1 MKKKIALFMAAA
13 MFAPS
18 AFAAEITPYVGLGLV
33 IDKASTS
40 ARRVGFDPSK
50 INPSDP
56 MGSMTNAI
64 IVNGGGNMDFDM
76 AFAGEITA
84 GVKYGNVR
92 TEVEVAVRSAS
103 EDDYDIFNGN
113 INLPSSALDP
123 SLGTFLPNGIN
134 VPLELENSISV
145 RHNSYLVNMY
155 YDFELSNSNWTPY
168 IGAGVGFGVYHQKA
182 VVDIDIDE
190 EMLMAGVMADL
201 GDMAA
206 MPGVSDQVIE
216 KMAPVLA
223 GMRKAEGERTVADD
237 TLYRFE
243 WQVGLGAVYNFNEDW
258 AMDIGYRFNSSTVGG
273 EFVYAHE
280 VKLGARYS
288 F

>member
-50 INPSDP
+50 INSSDP
-56 MGSMTNAI
+56 MSSMTNAI

-113 INLPSSALDP
+113 LPVPGSTFHEAAKF
-123 SLGTFLPNGIN
+123 LGNIN

-155 YDFELSNSNWTPY
+155 YDFELANSNWTPY

-190 EMLMAGVMADL
+190 EMLMANVI
-201 GDMAA
+201 AA
-206 MPGVSDQVIE
+206 ITDKGMGEMMSPILPEIQKG
-216 KMAPVLA
+216 LA
-223 GMRKAEGERTVADD
+223 GTLAQIEGERTVADD

>member
-56 MGSMTNAI
+56 MSSMTNAI

-113 INLPSSALDP
+113 INLPGSALGEA
-123 SLGTFLPNGIN
+123 GTILRDGIN
-134 VPLELENSISV
+134 IPLELENSISV

-155 YDFELSNSNWTPY
+155 YDFELANSNWTPY

-190 EMLMAGVMADL
+190 EMLMAGVMAGL

-206 MPGVSDQVIE
+206 MPGVLDQVIE

-223 GMRKAEGERTVADD
+223 EMRKAEGERTVADD